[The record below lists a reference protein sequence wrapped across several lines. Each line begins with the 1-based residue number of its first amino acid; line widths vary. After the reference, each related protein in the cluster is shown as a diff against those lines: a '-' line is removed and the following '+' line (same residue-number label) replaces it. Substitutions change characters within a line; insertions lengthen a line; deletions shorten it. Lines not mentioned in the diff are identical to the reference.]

1 MSDTKQ
7 TQPPAKTPTVGGF
20 FLDIVIN
27 IAIPVVILSYFSKP
41 EYLGIKWGLVVA
53 LAFPITYGSKDF
65 VQSGKVNFFSIIGVV
80 TLLLTGGMG
89 LLEIDPKYI
98 AIKEAAVPGL
108 IGVFT
113 LVSIKTRYPLV
124 KTLILKNPFIL
135 IDRVNQALDEHNAHA
150 AFEKSL
156 RNSSIILASSFFLAS
171 FTNYMLAII
180 VLVSPPGT
188 EAFNRELAKMIAL
201 SYPVNV
207 LPAAVVTTF
216 AFFYTIKSI
225 EKHTGLQIEEIF
237 NFPHK

>member
-1 MSDTKQ
+1 MSDTDS
-7 TQPPAKTPTVGGF
+7 TPAKTPTIGSF
-20 FLDIVIN
+20 SLELVIN
-27 IAIPVVILSYFSKP
+27 LVIPVVILSYFSKP

-53 LAFPITYGSKDF
+53 LAFPVVYGSKDF
-65 VQSGKVNFFSIIGVV
+65 VDSGKINFFSILGVV

-89 LLEIDPKYI
+89 LLEIAPKYI

-124 KTLILKNPFIL
+124 KTLLLKNPFIL
-135 IDRVNQALDEHNAHA
+135 IDRVNQALDENNAHQ

-156 RNSSIILASSFFLAS
+156 RNSSIILAASFFLAS
-171 FTNYMLAII
+171 FTNYVLAIV

-188 EAFNRELAKMIAL
+188 EEFNRELAKMIAL

-207 LPAAVVTTF
+207 LPAAVVTTI
-216 AFFYTIKSI
+216 AFFYTLKSI
-225 EKHTGLQIEEIF
+225 EKHTGLQIEDIF
-237 NFPHK
+237 NIPHK